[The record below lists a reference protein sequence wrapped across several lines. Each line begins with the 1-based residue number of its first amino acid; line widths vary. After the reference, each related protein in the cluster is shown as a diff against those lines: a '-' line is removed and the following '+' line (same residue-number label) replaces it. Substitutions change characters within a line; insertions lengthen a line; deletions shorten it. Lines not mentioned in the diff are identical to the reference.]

1 MVKDNPGVVHSGNI
15 NKIKYLQNMKPIEKA
30 ERILIKIGTAVITR
44 DQKLNKFWM
53 RQKVKEI
60 SGLIHSGKKII
71 MISSGAVGAGME
83 IEQITKRPK
92 NILKLQL
99 LSGIGQPR
107 LMRIYELKFKR
118 FDVKTAQIL
127 LTHHNFSTKQE
138 VKNLKEV
145 IEGYF
150 KKKIL
155 PIVNTN
161 DILTKEELMNGSM
174 IKFSDND
181 ELAALV
187 AKALKMDLML
197 ILTNVNG
204 LYSRYND
211 KLNESQLIETIEKV
225 SKRTL
230 EQTKKGK
237 SPLGLGGMYSKVKAA
252 KDVAKYKIPTVI
264 ANGKYSISDIISNK
278 VKRTLITAG

>member
-1 MVKDNPGVVHSGNI
+1 
-15 NKIKYLQNMKPIEKA
+15 MKPIEKA

-127 LTHHNFSTKQE
+127 LTHHNFSTKEE
-138 VKNLKEV
+138 VKNIKEV

-150 KKKIL
+150 KEKIL